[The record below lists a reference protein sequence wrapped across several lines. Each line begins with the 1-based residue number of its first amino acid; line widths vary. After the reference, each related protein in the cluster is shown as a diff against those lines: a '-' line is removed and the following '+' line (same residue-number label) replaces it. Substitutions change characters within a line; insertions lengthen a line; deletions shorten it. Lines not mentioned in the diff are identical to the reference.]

1 MTRMRRGVLAVAG
14 VLALAGS
21 WQVASAGWIHAKG
34 YLAQQ
39 LIAQAWAGARDGS
52 LPRRPWP
59 GADLR
64 PVARLSV
71 ESRHVE
77 LYVLDNASPRAL
89 AFGPAHVGG
98 TAAPGSAGNAVIVA
112 HRDTHFAFLRR
123 LEADDV
129 IEVEG
134 LRGVHARYRVRESS
148 VVEQHETRV
157 LDPADSA
164 QLTLI
169 TCYPF
174 DAVLP
179 GTPWRYVVIAD
190 RIA

>member
-1 MTRMRRGVLAVAG
+1 MRIRRRALLVAATF
-14 VLALAGS
+14 LALAGS
-21 WQVASAGWIHAKG
+21 WQVAGAAWIHAKG
-34 YLAQQ
+34 SLAQH
-39 LIAQAWAGARDGS
+39 LIARAWSEARQGD

-71 ESRHVE
+71 PSRHVE

-89 AFGPAHVGG
+89 AFGPALVGG

-112 HRDTHFAFLRR
+112 HRDTHFAFLQR
-123 LEADDV
+123 LRADDV

-134 LRGVHARYRVRESS
+134 LRGVQARYRVREAT
-148 VVEQHETRV
+148 VVESHETRV

-179 GTPWRYVVIAD
+179 GTPWRYVVVAD
-190 RIA
+190 RIG